1 MIILKGI
8 TEFVLLPVM
17 FLQGFATLIRGWPG
31 DLYNNKVIVQA
42 VNDHLQKDPS
52 NRTLLTTLAEL

>member
-1 MIILKGI
+1 
-8 TEFVLLPVM
+8 M
-17 FLQGFATLIRGWPG
+17 FLQGFATLIREWPG
-31 DLYNNKVIVQA
+31 DLYNNKVIVHA